1 MEIKRGTNSS
11 TQYQEDGEGQE
22 ETLILASGSLKVGPR
37 GKCLSSAGA
46 VLALLSGH
54 GDWKCQP
61 ATSSF
66 SGATFPG

>member
-1 MEIKRGTNSS
+1 MEIKKGTNSS
-11 TQYQEDGEGQE
+11 TQYQEEGQE

-46 VLALLSGH
+46 VLALLAGH
-54 GDWKCQP
+54 GVWKCQP